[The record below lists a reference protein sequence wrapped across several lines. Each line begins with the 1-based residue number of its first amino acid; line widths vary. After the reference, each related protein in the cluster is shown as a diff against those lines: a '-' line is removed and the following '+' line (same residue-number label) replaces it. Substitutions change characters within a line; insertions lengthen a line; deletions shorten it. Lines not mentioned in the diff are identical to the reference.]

1 MIAKLIPIELKNP
14 IIAMFS
20 GFVTMSASQ
29 LEFVNELLGDTE
41 GLVLAKN
48 TIALVGA
55 VLFFWKA
62 YHAVSKS
69 NREKD
74 QAYEEKKIDI
84 ERKTWKL
91 AEEKKKA
98 SESPVLEALEELK
111 QTIEN
116 LKK

>member
-1 MIAKLIPIELKNP
+1 
-14 IIAMFS
+14 MFS

-41 GLVLAKN
+41 GLVMTKN
-48 TIALVGA
+48 AIALVGA

-62 YHAVSKS
+62 YHSVSKS

-84 ERKTWKL
+84 ERKAWEL
-91 AEEKKKA
+91 AHEQKKA
-98 SESPVLEALEELK
+98 NEEGLIEVIKDLE
-111 QTIEN
+111 QTVKD